1 MRDTE
6 MQQNTKMSR
15 QAERHQK
22 RTAIKDTL
30 TLAKEQARTV
40 AKRALLE
47 RQSARENAGAYTGR
61 SVGASIAPSRS
72 RVTKRKVKKG
82 KEFGRILVT
91 VPVGNR
97 EFSYHAT
104 KGWRSH
110 AA

>member
-1 MRDTE
+1 MT
-6 MQQNTKMSR
+6 R
-15 QAERHQK
+15 QTNRSEARAAAKE
-22 RTAIKDTL
+22 AL

-61 SVGASIAPSRS
+61 SVGSAIAPSRS
-72 RVTKRKVKKG
+72 RITKRKVKKG
-82 KEFGRILVT
+82 KEFGRILMTET
-91 VPVGNR
+91 VGDR